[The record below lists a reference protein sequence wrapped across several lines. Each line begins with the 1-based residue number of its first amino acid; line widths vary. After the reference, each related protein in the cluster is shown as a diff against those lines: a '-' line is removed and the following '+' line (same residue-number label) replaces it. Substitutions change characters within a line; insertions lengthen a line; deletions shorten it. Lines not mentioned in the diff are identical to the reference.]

1 MMIVLYVMDFE
12 SVKHSW
18 EIKLTIEIEF
28 EKNDFLKIWIW
39 NKKTVFW

>member
-28 EKNDFLKIWIW
+28 EKTTSSKFEFKT
-39 NKKTVFW
+39 KKNRFW